1 MIKMPSGTLM
11 EVLDY
16 LADNVAPIEQELVE
30 TNEVGARVKAMMDRV
45 WFKCGAP
52 NQHSA
57 GDWQVLILDHKIM
70 VETQPE
76 SFELLLIL
84 KYGASIMRCR

>member
-16 LADNVAPIEQELVE
+16 LADNVAPIEQEFVE
-30 TNEVGARVKAMMDRV
+30 SSEIDARIQAIMDRV

-57 GDWQVLILDHKIM
+57 GNWQVMILEHKIM
-70 VETQPE
+70 VETQPK
-76 SFELLLIL
+76 SFEVMLAL
-84 KYGASIMRCR
+84 KFGVSND